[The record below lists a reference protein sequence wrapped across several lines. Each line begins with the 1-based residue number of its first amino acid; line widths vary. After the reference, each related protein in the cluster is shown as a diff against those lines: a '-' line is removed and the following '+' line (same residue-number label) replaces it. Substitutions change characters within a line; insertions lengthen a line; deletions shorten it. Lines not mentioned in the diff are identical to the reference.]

1 MTQLPDAFGISV
13 AVEDMDTARRF
24 YANLYE
30 HDEVTEGVWAGI
42 PYLSIMRDGE
52 TLVNISQKGDGN
64 PLANI
69 FPTLK
74 VDSVQGYIEKI
85 EALGGSVL
93 LPESTC
99 PCTGAPFAVCIDA
112 NGSQFMIKQPRA
124 SRES

>member
-1 MTQLPDAFGISV
+1 MAQLPEAFGISV
-13 AVEDMDTARRF
+13 AVDDMDAARRF

-30 HDEVTEGVWAGI
+30 HDEVTEGVWGGI

-52 TLVNISQKGDGN
+52 TLVNISQAGEGN
-64 PLANI
+64 PLASM

-74 VDSVQGYIEKI
+74 VNSVTDYISKI
-85 EALGGSVL
+85 ESLGGTVL

-112 NGSQFMIKQPRA
+112 NGSQFMIKQPRD
-124 SRES
+124 S